1 MYTKHAILISPSVI
15 THNKLSKIVIH
26 MSVNDA
32 EGRAEFQPAPK
43 SKEVSPQCVGR
54 NVDVSNGVVFSTR
67 TVRVKFINVKNSSG
81 WISRWLGDFHR
92 IVEAFP
98 FQGVGDG
105 RFVRRVCAFT
115 FR

>member
-1 MYTKHAILISPSVI
+1 MLKDV
-15 THNKLSKIVIH
+15 LSSSRLPNQK
-26 MSVNDA
+26 
-32 EGRAEFQPAPK
+32 K
-43 SKEVSPQCVGR
+43 SALNVYVGR

-92 IVEAFP
+92 IVEAFS